1 MSWFAYR
8 LLLLGCLGAC
18 GDPDLTACGGDA
30 NEGAGGAPLTSPLS
44 IELGAGRTEFVELP
58 SEGATL
64 ELVSG
69 PQGGWHLEITLRMTS
84 YDGELVTLDYRASD
98 AGGVAL
104 GYPAEYPVDA
114 DNLVLLAEGRYERV
128 GDRVVL
134 EIASPSEVVGTDL
147 LVECRVWR
155 GGKQLAETSRVVRVI
170 DELDELQ

>member
-1 MSWFAYR
+1 MSCVPFR
-8 LLLLGCLGAC
+8 LLLIGCLGAC
-18 GDPDLTACGGDA
+18 GESDLAAGGGGA
-30 NEGAGGAPLTSPLS
+30 NEGAGGSSLPSSLS

-98 AGGVAL
+98 VGGTAL

-114 DNLVLLAEGRYERV
+114 DNLVLAADGRYERV

-134 EIASPSEVVGTDL
+134 NIAGPDEVKDSDV

-155 GGKQLAETSRVVRVI
+155 GGTQLAETSRVVRVL
-170 DELDELQ
+170 DEVDELQ